1 MANEVAASPKPKRIS
16 KKVKA
21 AIAALIAGDAK
32 SVTRAAEIAGV
43 SREHL
48 SRELGR
54 PHINELLRGKA
65 LRNVAMAAA
74 RASAVKVELLESS
87 SEIVRDR
94 ASSFILSVNGIT
106 AESKPLDNIGAPPAG
121 LTIIINHPPIAP
133 APPTIDVTPGALPRQ
148 PANKNM
154 AS

>member
-1 MANEVAASPKPKRIS
+1 MAKDVIAAEKPKRIS

-21 AIAALIAGDAK
+21 AIAALVSGDAK
-32 SVTRAAEIAGV
+32 SVTRAAEIAGL

-74 RASAVKVELLESS
+74 RASAVKVELLESPN
-87 SEIVRDR
+87 EMVRDR
-94 ASSFILSVNGIT
+94 ASSFILSVNGI
-106 AESKPLDNIGAPPAG
+106 APENKPLDRAGALPPG
-121 LTIIINHPPIAP
+121 LTIIVTAP
-133 APPTIDVTPGALPRQ
+133 DRPAHTTPAIDVTPNRAAIP
-148 PANKNM
+148 KT
-154 AS
+154 